1 MRGIIGNN
9 HGFTW
14 IELIVVM
21 MILGIIG
28 AVVASGL
35 TSRDTELAARTE
47 VIKTHLRYAQIRS
60 MNSNT
65 VWYIQFGSNTYSLYK
80 SGDVTPK
87 LLPGSDSTAI
97 SLPGGMSINY
107 GSPDIV
113 SFDDWGKPCINTADP
128 PAAQAA
134 DRTITVSDSSGS
146 RDIII
151 TKNTGFIR

>member
-1 MRGIIGNN
+1 MQLTIRNN

-28 AVVASGL
+28 AVAAGGL
-35 TSRDTELAARTE
+35 MNRDTELAARTE
-47 VIKTHLRYAQIRS
+47 VMKTHLRYAQSRS

-80 SGDVTPK
+80 SGEATPI
-87 LLPGSDSTAI
+87 LLPGGDSPTI
-97 SLPGGMSINY
+97 TLPSGMSINY

-128 PAAQAA
+128 PTAQTA
-134 DRTITVSDSSGS
+134 DRTITVSDASGS
-146 RDIII
+146 RAIII
-151 TKNTGFIR
+151 TKNTGFIP